1 MVKHSSQLAEEDE
14 GEEEEEEERESE
26 TVSPNTQNLEP
37 GFSNMHTPYP
47 KVSDDLREST
57 DRLRIRTLVHDQVRL
72 AREAVQRANDRF
84 ADCVERA
91 KFASEAK
98 KTLGSKV
105 MALTEEVRVRQR
117 TLEEAGGDLE
127 ALLTGPTVSAAHAI
141 EVAGVREA
149 AVRLAAEHSDRGVKR
164 YNSVTMRKVG
174 SLGRWVAGSVGL
186 PEYTP
191 SWRLQS
197 SKGDEDEVEWEKL
210 EA

>member
-1 MVKHSSQLAEEDE
+1 ML
-14 GEEEEEEERESE
+14 
-26 TVSPNTQNLEP
+26 
-37 GFSNMHTPYP
+37 
-47 KVSDDLREST
+47 
-57 DRLRIRTLVHDQVRL
+57 DQVRL

-105 MALTEEVRVRQR
+105 MALTEEVQAKQR
-117 TLEEAGGDLE
+117 ALEDAGDDLE
-127 ALLTGPTVSAAHAI
+127 ALLMGPTVSAAHAT

-149 AVRLAAEHSDRGVKR
+149 ASRLATELSDRGVKR

-197 SKGDEDEVEWEKL
+197 SAEGEDEAEWEKL